1 MPRTIAQR
9 LAGAT
14 RDAPGIGRAL
24 YRARTHADRVLI
36 ALQRPPLSARIES
49 GSLAGYLRHRGFL
62 ETLSGDGY
70 ETLSRQRFLERIRPG
85 TTVIDG
91 GAHIGLFTVL
101 AARLAA
107 PGKVYAFEA
116 DPYNF
121 DALRINAARNGL
133 TNVRLV
139 NEALADAPGE
149 LTFMVS
155 SGTIASSL
163 ITKSY
168 VDDALPITVTA
179 TTIDAEIP
187 RERARDVAVKLDVEG
202 AEERVLRGAAGTL
215 AACTTGTVLA
225 EQNPPALAD
234 AGSSG
239 ERLIALLRSFGFTR
253 FEFVDDRH
261 DEVVEIAEVPPA
273 GKGNLLA
280 HKDAP
285 PETSRGR
292 TG

>member
-1 MPRTIAQR
+1 MQRTIAQR

-14 RDAPGIGRAL
+14 RDTPGVGKAL
-24 YRARTHADRVLI
+24 YAARTQADRVLM
-36 ALQRPPLSARIES
+36 ALQRPPLSARIDS

-62 ETLSGDGY
+62 ETLAGDGY
-70 ETLSRQRFLERIRPG
+70 EPLSRQRFLERIRPG

-101 AARLAA
+101 AAQRAA

-149 LTFMVS
+149 LQFLVS

-168 VDDALPITVTA
+168 VDDAHPITVTA

-187 RERARDVAVKLDVEG
+187 PGRARDVALKLDVEG
-202 AEERVLRGAAGTL
+202 AEERVLRGAAATL
-215 AACTTGTVLA
+215 TACTTGTVIA
-225 EQNPPALAD
+225 EQNPDALAD

-239 ERLIALLRSFGFTR
+239 ERLVELLRSFGFTR
-253 FEFVDDRH
+253 FVFVDDRH
-261 DEVVEIAEVPPA
+261 QEFVDVAGTPPP

-280 HKDAP
+280 HKDA
-285 PETSRGR
+285 R
-292 TG
+292 

>member
-1 MPRTIAQR
+1 MQRTIAQR

-14 RDAPGIGRAL
+14 RDRPGVAKVL
-24 YRARTHADRVLI
+24 YSARTQADRVLMT
-36 ALQRPPLSARIES
+36 LQRPPLSAS
-49 GSLAGYLRHRGFL
+49 VGTGSLSGYLRHRGFL

-70 ETLSRQRFLERIRPG
+70 EALSRERFLEGIRPG

-91 GAHIGLFTVL
+91 GAHIGLFTLL

-133 TNVRLV
+133 SNVRLV

-149 LTFMVS
+149 LQFMVS

-163 ITKSY
+163 VTKSY
-168 VDDALPITVTA
+168 VDDAHPITVTA

-187 RERARDVAVKLDVEG
+187 PDRRHDVAVKLDVEG
-202 AEERVLRGAAGTL
+202 AEERVLQGGAQTL
-215 AACTTGTVLA
+215 TACTKGTVLA
-225 EQNPPALAD
+225 EQNPQALAD

-239 ERLIALLRSFGFTR
+239 ARLVALLRSFGFTD
-253 FEFVDDRH
+253 FAFVDDRH
-261 DEVVEIAEVPPA
+261 QDVVAVTDTPPA
-273 GKGNLLA
+273 EKGNLLA
-280 HKDAP
+280 HKGSA
-285 PETSRGR
+285 
-292 TG
+292 